1 MGNIIKTEED
11 GWDCVPELREVLEC
25 LDYTKDDQ
33 YEIRNCVRQSS
44 LPHLVENLR
53 EYLQDAIDIL
63 DGINVNK
70 EFETVNDLEE

>member
-1 MGNIIKTEED
+1 MKNIIKTEED
-11 GWDCVPELREVLEC
+11 GWDCVPELKGVLEC

-44 LPHLVENLR
+44 LPDLVENLR
-53 EYLQDAIDIL
+53 DNLQDAIDIL